1 MFAFLL
7 VENIAVRPD
16 QRGRGI
22 GDKPLHPFRA
32 GRARLNCVQLYTNAI
47 RTSNLRPS
55 WVPGIPTGDDCTEQ
69 RGRSQEV
76 DQLIPSRALDDIT
89 DLPNVGFEQRWSFGN
104 CGGARL
110 FGRYR

>member
-1 MFAFLL
+1 MLAFLL

-69 RGRSQEV
+69 RGLSHEEV
-76 DQLIPSRALDDIT
+76 DQDPFSG
-89 DLPNVGFEQRWSFGN
+89 PG
-104 CGGARL
+104 
-110 FGRYR
+110 

>member
-1 MFAFLL
+1 MLAFLL

-22 GDKPLHPFRA
+22 GDKPLRA
-32 GRARLNCVQLYTNAI
+32 GRALLNCVKIYTNAI

-69 RGRSQEV
+69 HGRSHEEV
-76 DQLIPSRALDDIT
+76 NQDPFSG
-89 DLPNVGFEQRWSFGN
+89 P
-104 CGGARL
+104 
-110 FGRYR
+110 GRHHQFAECPLREVVIRKLWGS